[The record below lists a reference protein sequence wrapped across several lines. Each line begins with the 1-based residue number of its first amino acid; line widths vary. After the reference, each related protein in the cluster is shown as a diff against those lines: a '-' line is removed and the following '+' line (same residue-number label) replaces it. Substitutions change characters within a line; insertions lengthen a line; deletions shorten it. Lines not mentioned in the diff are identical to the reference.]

1 MLSGTS
7 TTASLPLNY
16 LRVPWNEL
24 QTELRDLMLQNSE
37 LQITRPEER
46 ELESKRGDLAA
57 LETTLAEREVEL
69 ASLRAELASFERKY
83 LAEVG
88 LRYAELDEL
97 RAQLA
102 EKAAFEHPNDTR
114 LQEAARRARARA
126 KATRSTAG
134 PGRAHSQ
141 KAYTPTPEIKRLYRE
156 VARRVHPD
164 LTTDDAD
171 RAKRQ
176 DLMAKANQAYMVG
189 DQAALARVFEAY
201 ECSPESVHGD
211 GAGADLVRTIRR
223 ISQAKARL
231 EEIDAEM
238 KALIASDA
246 KRLQTQF
253 EEAAQAGRDLFSDLA
268 NRIDAEIAAART
280 NLSDQLQCAQI

>member
-1 MLSGTS
+1 M
-7 TTASLPLNY
+7 
-16 LRVPWNEL
+16 
-24 QTELRDLMLQNSE
+24 LRDPMLQNSE

-46 ELESKRGDLAA
+46 ELETKRGELAA
-57 LETTLAEREVEL
+57 LETSLAEREVEF
-69 ASLRAELASFERKY
+69 ASLRAELGSFERKY

-102 EKAAFEHPNDTR
+102 EKAAAEQPGDPC
-114 LQEAARRARARA
+114 LQEAARKSRARA
-126 KATRSTAG
+126 KATRCTAG
-134 PGRAHSQ
+134 PGRAHAQ
-141 KAYTPTPEIKRLYRE
+141 KVYTPTPEIKRLYRE

-176 DLMAKANQAYMVG
+176 DLMAQANQAYMLG
-189 DQAALARVFEAY
+189 DHSALTRVFEAY

-223 ISQAKARL
+223 VSQVKARL
-231 EEIDAEM
+231 QEIDAEL
-238 KALIASDA
+238 KALLVSDA
-246 KRLQTQF
+246 KRLREQF
-253 EEAAQAGRDLFSDLA
+253 DEAARSGRDLFSELA
-268 NRIDAEIAAART
+268 SRIDTEIAAGRA
-280 NLSDQLQCAQI
+280 NLSEQLQCAQI

>member
-1 MLSGTS
+1 M
-7 TTASLPLNY
+7 
-16 LRVPWNEL
+16 R
-24 QTELRDLMLQNSE
+24 QNSE

-46 ELESKRGDLAA
+46 ELETKRSELAA
-57 LETTLAEREVEL
+57 LESSLAEREVEL

-97 RAQLA
+97 KAQVA
-102 EKAAFEHPNDTR
+102 EKAAAEQPGDPR

-134 PGRAHSQ
+134 PGRAHAQ
-141 KAYTPTPEIKRLYRE
+141 KIYTPTPEIKRLYRE
-156 VARRVHPD
+156 VARRIHPD

-171 RAKRQ
+171 RRKRQ
-176 DLMAKANQAYMVG
+176 DLMAQANHAYMVG
-189 DQAALARVFEAY
+189 NQAALARVFEAY
-201 ECSPESVHGD
+201 ECSPENVRGD

-223 ISQAKARL
+223 ISQVKARL

-238 KALIASDA
+238 KSLLASDA
-246 KRLQTQF
+246 KRLRNQF
-253 EEAAQAGRDLFSDLA
+253 DAAAGSGGDLFSELP
-268 NRIDAEIAAART
+268 NRIDAEIAAARA
-280 NLSDQLQCAQI
+280 NLSEQLQCAHT

>member
-1 MLSGTS
+1 M
-7 TTASLPLNY
+7 
-16 LRVPWNEL
+16 R
-24 QTELRDLMLQNSE
+24 QNSE

-46 ELESKRGDLAA
+46 ELETKRSELAA
-57 LETTLAEREVEL
+57 LESSLAEREVEL

-97 RAQLA
+97 KAQVA
-102 EKAAFEHPNDTR
+102 EKAAAEQPGDPR

-134 PGRAHSQ
+134 PGRAHAQ
-141 KAYTPTPEIKRLYRE
+141 QVYAPTPEIKRLYRE
-156 VARRVHPD
+156 VARRIHPD

-171 RAKRQ
+171 RRKRQ
-176 DLMAKANQAYMVG
+176 DLMAQANHAYMAG
-189 DQAALARVFEAY
+189 NQAALTRVFEAY
-201 ECSPESVHGD
+201 ECSPENVRGD

-223 ISQAKARL
+223 ISQVKARL

-238 KALIASDA
+238 KSLLACDA
-246 KRLQTQF
+246 KRLRNQF
-253 EEAAQAGRDLFSDLA
+253 DTAAGSGRDLFSDLA
-268 NRIDAEIAAART
+268 NRIDAEIAAARA
-280 NLSDQLQCAQI
+280 NLSEQLQCAHT